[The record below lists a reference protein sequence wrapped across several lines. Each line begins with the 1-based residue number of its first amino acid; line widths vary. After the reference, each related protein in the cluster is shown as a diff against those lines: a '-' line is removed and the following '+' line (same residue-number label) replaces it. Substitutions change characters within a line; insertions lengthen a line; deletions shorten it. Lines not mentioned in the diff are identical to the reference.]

1 MAHADGDDGE
11 RSGARAGGIG
21 HDCEAEG
28 SDRSE
33 RAACVREVHG
43 EQQHRGESVHRNV
56 SHECVPDLAIFLVRS
71 SEGHSAGSREQVW
84 SASVG
89 RVGISAWGLG
99 LVVGVE
105 RKNWP
110 RNRH

>member
-1 MAHADGDDGE
+1 MGAMAHADGDDGE

-56 SHECVPDLAIFLVRS
+56 SHECVPDLPSKIFRGAQCRV
-71 SEGHSAGSREQVW
+71 AG
-84 SASVG
+84 A
-89 RVGISAWGLG
+89 
-99 LVVGVE
+99 GVE
-105 RKNWP
+105 VHLLDVLGFLHGAWAS
-110 RNRH
+110 

>member
-1 MAHADGDDGE
+1 MGAMAHADGDDGE
-11 RSGARAGGIG
+11 RSGARAGGKG

-56 SHECVPDLAIFLVRS
+56 SHECVPDLPSKIFRGAQCRV
-71 SEGHSAGSREQVW
+71 AGAGVECICW
-84 SASVG
+84 TCWDFG
-89 RVGISAWGLG
+89 MGLG
-99 LVVGVE
+99 
-105 RKNWP
+105 P
-110 RNRH
+110 RSRRGTEELAS